1 MVGAGLNEQRV
12 CLVQHGG
19 LPDPDRPGHQQDGN
33 HVEEAFHMI
42 RPVAAAPRPSQA
54 RLGPGDEDP
63 VRSVQAAHHTP
74 DHIVESDSEPKDA

>member
-1 MVGAGLNEQRV
+1 
-12 CLVQHGG
+12 VQHGG

-54 RLGPGDEDP
+54 RLGPG
-63 VRSVQAAHHTP
+63 
-74 DHIVESDSEPKDA
+74 